1 MMDEAEQDRLR
12 ERAHAIWEREGRPEG
27 GHERHWAMAG
37 DELRTEASG
46 AAPAGGAAAPSST
59 AGTETWTGQGAS
71 GGPGTPPAGDPA
83 DPDAPGRQPDP
94 AGEGRHWWEK
104 DATKHRSHREQ
115 TNMAPDDLRSNEL

>member
-1 MMDEAEQDRLR
+1 MGKSASEYVVQVR

-27 GHERHWAMAG
+27 RAEHHWAQAEE
-37 DELRTEASG
+37 ELRAEAPGGEARTEEEVSAGGGS
-46 AAPAGGAAAPSST
+46 AAPPT
-59 AGTETWTGQGAS
+59 
-71 GGPGTPPAGDPA
+71 GDPA

-104 DATKHRSHREQ
+104 DAAGHRADREQ